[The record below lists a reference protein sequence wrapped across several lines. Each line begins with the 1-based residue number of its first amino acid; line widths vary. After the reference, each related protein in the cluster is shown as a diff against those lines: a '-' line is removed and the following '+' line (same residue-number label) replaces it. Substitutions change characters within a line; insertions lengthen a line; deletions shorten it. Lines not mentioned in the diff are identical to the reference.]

1 MNITNESRKSIVLI
15 IDDNIANI
23 RVIAR
28 YLNDNDIETVIARDG
43 EAGLKRAR
51 FSRPDLI
58 LLDVLMPGMD
68 GFETCRRLK
77 ADEAIRD
84 IPVLFMTILSETSD
98 KLKGFE
104 AGGVDYVTKPIQEE
118 EVLAR
123 VTTHLKLRNMQKR
136 LEQKISEQKKT
147 QEELR
152 KSKENYRIA
161 KESAEKANLSKSE
174 FLANM
179 SHEIRTPMNAVINM
193 TRFLA
198 DTELNPEQRD
208 YVETVI
214 SSSEILLTLINDILD
229 FSKIEAG
236 KLDLEVTDFNF
247 RDVVSETVNI
257 LKTAADAKRLGLTC
271 RTDEN
276 VPTWL
281 RGDPVR
287 LRQILLNFASNAVKF
302 TEKGEVGIH
311 ISAERA
317 SDTRTALRVSVSD
330 TGIGIPEK
338 HIGHL
343 FTSFSQADTSVTRR
357 YGGTGLGLAIS
368 KKLAEMMGGEVGVES
383 KEGAGSVFWFTAVLE
398 TGNPKPEDQTSNIQH
413 QTSNIQHQTSNIQHQ
428 TSSIKHQTSSIKHQ
442 TSNIQHPASNIRI
455 LLVEDNLF
463 NQKVAL
469 TLLKKFGLSADVADN
484 GRKAVRMLESA
495 DYDLVLM
502 DIHMPETDGIRATKI
517 IRDTASA
524 VRNHDIPIIAMTA
537 DAMSEDRQRCF
548 DAGMDDYVPKP
559 VSSEALLAAI
569 SRLIKRE
576 DAEDD
581 HPEAGS
587 GGRASDSADIFDR
600 EELVSRTGGDE
611 AMCEELIG
619 YFSKNAPALIDKI
632 RMAVNERDAERTNL
646 HAHSLKGAAGN
657 MAAHRLSDAAYETEL
672 AGKQGDME
680 KAQTLV
686 EKLEREFQLLL
697 SALNDF

>member
-1 MNITNESRKSIVLI
+1 MNITSESKKSIVLI

-23 RVIAR
+23 RVIASH
-28 YLNDNDIETVIARDG
+28 LNDNDIETVIARDG
-43 EAGLKRAR
+43 EAGLERAS
-51 FSRPDLI
+51 FSRPDII

-77 ADEAIRD
+77 ADEATKD
-84 IPVLFMTILSETSD
+84 IPVLFMTVLNETSD

-123 VTTHLKLRNMQKR
+123 VTTHLNLRNMQKR

-147 QEELR
+147 QERLR
-152 KSKENYRIA
+152 KSEENYRIA

-198 DTELNPEQRD
+198 DTNLDSEQRD
-208 YVETVI
+208 YVETVL

-311 ISAERA
+311 ISAEQT

-368 KKLAEMMGGEVGVES
+368 KELAEMMGGEVGVES
-383 KEGAGSVFWFTAVLE
+383 GEGVGSVFWFTALLE
-398 TGNPKPEDQTSNIQH
+398 TGNPKPEDQTSNI
-413 QTSNIQHQTSNIQHQ
+413 
-428 TSSIKHQTSSIKHQ
+428 KHQ
-442 TSNIQHPASNIRI
+442 TSNIQHPTSNIKHPASNIRI
-455 LLVEDNLF
+455 LLAEDNVF

-469 TLLKKFGLSADVADN
+469 RLLKNFGLSADVAEN

-502 DIHMPETDGIRATKI
+502 DIHMPELDGIRAAKI
-517 IRDTASA
+517 IRDPASS

-548 DAGMDDYVPKP
+548 DAGMDDYVSKP
-559 VSSEALLAAI
+559 VSPDTLLAAI
-569 SRLIKRE
+569 TRLIKKE
-576 DAEDD
+576 DAEADY
-581 HPEAGS
+581 PEACS
-587 GGRASDSADIFDR
+587 GIRTSDSADIFDR
-600 EELVSRTGGDE
+600 KEFIYRSGGKE
-611 AMCEELIG
+611 SICEELIE
-619 YFSKNAPALIDKI
+619 YFLEDIPEMIDSIKT
-632 RMAVNERDAERTNL
+632 AVNENDMEMMRL
-646 HAHSLKGAAGN
+646 HIHSLKGAAGN
-657 MAAHRLSDAAYETEL
+657 MAAHRLHDAAYETEL
-672 AGKQGDME
+672 AIKHGDMGRVR
-680 KAQTLV
+680 TLTD
-686 EKLEREFQLLL
+686 KLKQEFQLLV
-697 SALNDF
+697 SVLNDS